1 MFKLLSLKKLN
12 QSVFFAILLYCILFN
27 SLNVNAHS
35 GGHYT
40 IKDKLNT
47 WLLSNGTIIKGNFLK
62 CDDTAII
69 LEQLEGKQ
77 ITIPIR
83 LLSQQDQKLAHLKIE
98 KYNEINQV
106 NEIIE
111 TTTPS
116 AKFELKQIIIVLIST
131 AILLLTS
138 IIFKLFILK
147 KYQSLQLIQYG
158 FLSIVL
164 MLGLFSFNNP
174 ENIFHLYIPRT
185 SPSFLDSAFNP
196 YKPQV
201 ATKWDEKYFYV
212 SSDGIP
218 NHNMM
223 EGITRWQQQVP
234 LPQNYTENN
243 NWMVP
248 LQPVFATTQLS
259 TKNNF
264 MRGAIA
270 IAVNGVPIFNAL
282 NNRGEDAFLIGEL
295 DKWGGHCGRADD
307 YHYHIAPMHLS
318 NTSGLKP
325 IAFALD
331 GFAVYGL
338 KEPDGNPMNSLDE
351 CHGHIGSNGVY
362 HYHGTKTYPYLIAAM
377 KGEVNID
384 ASKPA
389 PENQIVQPFATPIR
403 PALKALRDASIT
415 NFSSSG
421 INAYTLTYQIN
432 NKEGKVQYNWDA
444 ANNYYFNFI
453 DIDRNKTTETYQRR
467 KRNQNKTNN

>member
-1 MFKLLSLKKLN
+1 LFKLLSLKKLK
-12 QSVFFAILLYCILFN
+12 QSVFFAILFSFILFN
-27 SLNVNAHS
+27 SLNAHAHS
-35 GGHYT
+35 SGHYT
-40 IKDKLNT
+40 SKNELNA

-62 CDDTAII
+62 AEDAAII

-77 ITIPIR
+77 ITIPIE
-83 LLSQQDQKLAHLKIE
+83 LLSLQDQKLARLKIK
-98 KYNEINQV
+98 KYNEINQQ
-106 NEIIE
+106 NETVE
-111 TTTPS
+111 TTTS
-116 AKFELKQIIIVLIST
+116 FARFEYEQIIIVLIS
-131 AILLLTS
+131 AVILLLS
-138 IIFKLFILK
+138 RIIFKFIISK
-147 KYQSLQLIQYG
+147 KYQSLQSIQYG
-158 FLSIVL
+158 FLSIVIT
-164 MLGLFSFNNP
+164 LGLFSFNNAD
-174 ENIFHLYIPRT
+174 NIFHLFIPKT
-185 SPSFLDSAFNP
+185 KPSFLDSAFNP
-196 YKPQV
+196 YK
-201 ATKWDEKYFYV
+201 TKVTTRWDEKYYYI

-234 LPQNYTENN
+234 IPQNYAENN
-243 NWMVP
+243 SWMIP
-248 LQPVFATTQLS
+248 LQPVFATTNLS

-282 NNRGEDAFLIGEL
+282 NNRGEDAYLIGEL

-307 YHYHIAPMHLS
+307 YHYHIAPLHLS
-318 NTSGLKP
+318 NNSGLKP

-338 KEPDGNPMNSLDE
+338 KEPDGKPMNPLDE
-351 CHGHIGSNGVY
+351 CHGHIGSNGLY
-362 HYHGTKTYPYLIAAM
+362 HYHGTNTYPYLIGAM

-384 ASKPA
+384 SSKPA

-403 PALKALRDASIT
+403 PALKALHDASIT

-453 DIDRNKTTETYQRR
+453 DINGNKTSETFQRR
-467 KRNQNKTNN
+467 KRNPNKPNK